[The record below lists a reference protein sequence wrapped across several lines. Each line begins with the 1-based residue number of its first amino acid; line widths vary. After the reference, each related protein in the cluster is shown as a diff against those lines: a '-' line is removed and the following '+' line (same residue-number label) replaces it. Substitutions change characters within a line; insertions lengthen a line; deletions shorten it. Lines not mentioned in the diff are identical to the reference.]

1 MKRPQ
6 KLMRTL
12 CLLVSALFCVSII
25 SPVFAAVSSEADR
38 PETRSVYYDPN
49 EELLSEYDREKL
61 LAFWSI
67 VNEET
72 GISNGEACFIS
83 DYPSEWL
90 DEIGGSEYGGT
101 AMTPLVSTTPWYD
114 GLFDFSLMYELNE
127 EEPLPG
133 DAPGERPCMVWPDL
147 YGELDLSCTAVLHFN
162 AVVYEYPDPE
172 HPLHI
177 SRVCL
182 DDCSY
187 LWTADLYYAEHCT
200 EFSAK
205 NCPELRAVILLDDPL
220 ERIEFGPTAFGEDIG
235 VYAFGQGSV
244 GVRYRNYN
252 DEPTCMLYAY
262 PTDAFLGWYKDG
274 VLIGEELECDIADG
288 GNYVAYYGGD
298 ADGNGSVT
306 VTDAIM
312 VLREA
317 MGLGRDGD
325 ISPMLD
331 VNGSGSVDVS
341 DAIMILRFA
350 MGIS

>member
-1 MKRPQ
+1 MKLSKP
-6 KLMRTL
+6 LMRAL
-12 CLLVSALFCVSII
+12 CLLAAALFSASII
-25 SPVFAAVSSEADR
+25 APAFAAVSDEAEL
-38 PETRSVYYDPN
+38 PGTRGVYSSPY
-49 EELLSEYDREKL
+49 EELLSEQDREKL

-67 VNEET
+67 VNGET
-72 GISNGEACFIS
+72 DVSNGEACFIS

-101 AMTPLVSTTPWYD
+101 AMTPLVSTNPWYD
-114 GLFDFSLMYELNE
+114 GLFDFRLWYELNE
-127 EEPLPG
+127 EEPSPG
-133 DAPGERPCMVWPDL
+133 GAPGETPCMVWPDL
-147 YGELDLSCTAVLHFN
+147 YGELDLSGTAVLHFYSLN
-162 AVVYEYPDPE
+162 QYPDPE

-187 LWTADLYYAEHCT
+187 LWTAVLYYAEHCT

-205 NCPELRAVILLDDPL
+205 NCPELRSVILLDDPL

-244 GVRYRNYN
+244 GIAYRYYY
-252 DEPTCMLYAY
+252 DEPTCRLYAN
-262 PTDAFLGWYKDG
+262 PIDAFLGWYKDG

-288 GNYVAYYGGD
+288 GNYAACYGGD

-317 MGLGRDGD
+317 MGIGRDGEV
-325 ISPMLD
+325 SPMLD
-331 VNGSGSVDVS
+331 VNGNGSVDVS

-350 MGIS
+350 MGII